1 MASKLKSNL
10 SYANVMATIAV
21 FLALAGVA
29 GAASALLP
37 KNSVSSKTIKNGQ
50 VKVVDLHNG
59 AVTAKKLATDA
70 VTGAAVKD
78 DSLTGADIDES
89 SLKGLS
95 PYATIP
101 SGATVTGSWNYYDIP
116 SPAAQVELVEAFPA
130 PAPVALTDANVNFGN
145 EPGGITNDKDPACGG
160 DSSTP
165 TAPAGKVCIYIDHGS
180 SSPNTLVGNALRLLP
195 TSPTS
200 RYGFEISSGEIGN
213 NGVAGGTWAYT
224 AP

>member
-10 SYANVMATIAV
+10 SYANVMATVAV

-37 KNSVSSKTIKNGQ
+37 KNSVRSKTIKNGQ
-50 VKVVDLHNG
+50 VKAVDLHKA
-59 AVTAKKLATDA
+59 AVTGSRIAPNA

-101 SGATVTGSWNYYDIP
+101 SGTTVTGSWNYL
-116 SPAAQVELVEAFPA
+116 SPPGTGIDLVEALPA
-130 PAPVALTDANVNFGN
+130 PAPAPLTDATVNFDK
-145 EPGGITNDKDPACGG
+145 EAGGFAPDADPACNG

-165 TAPAGKVCIYIDHGS
+165 TAPAGMVCIYIDHGS
-180 SSPNTLVGNALRLLP
+180 TSPKGLVGNALQYLP
-195 TSPTS
+195 SSPTS
-200 RYGFEISSGEIGN
+200 RYGFEIATAGGGN
-213 NGVAGGTWAYT
+213 GQAGGTWAYT